1 MTRKLLPYEYDL
13 IEALGVTKEE
23 YLEFLAVQVQY
34 SDPKE
39 GTVLDVRNDPG
50 TQALVLTIVGII
62 FQLLSVLLLPKPDV
76 PGGRQSREERFS
88 PRFGFNS
95 AQELAKY
102 GDVVPLVYTDRTVN
116 KTGGV
121 RVSGALLWSAVRSY
135 GSNQFLQM
143 LMMLA
148 GGAITRIDEA
158 KSAFG
163 QTVISDLV
171 SQNRW
176 LYFDPGGT
184 KFLKFSDEVDN
195 KGDSDPTKYGKDDS
209 NPYRLQPTAANTRVD
224 GFSQAYSPTV
234 SNVFGVYSPVP
245 INLKTYLR
253 RESGTKKSINLGIT
267 ATGLAAWGPNT
278 GRHGRINVGDT
289 INIRIA
295 STQNPPTG
303 TKFDDDLVRSAMD
316 ARRTYASVFDD
327 AGIFKL
333 GSAKFKV
340 TRISGTST
348 DEGDV
353 TIKLTC
359 IEKGNAPSLPYSYD
373 EIDDLVELYKNDP
386 RYKKGQI
393 LTRKLLELDDRDEY
407 QGRSGWGRPFGVFEY
422 DDGDQRMADSDLP
435 SNQRFAV
442 DSAETLLKSGQL
454 WQVVSFSTAGWYNTR
469 RSGETWKK
477 VRNLSK
483 NEKEVLRDYV
493 EVKNDAPQSRD
504 DLFYLKALVRIEE
517 ASYNT
522 LTPCNIVDIAL
533 KCQVYRRISGRQQT
547 YGSKGKKGYASSDN
561 GIQQRTSMFLLRYRI
576 SEGNWTY
583 VRGIFAVRRAAEQDN
598 FVYLK
603 FNGGDTPRHWQFK
616 LEPISDPVAEI
627 AERGDLRL
635 SSGKVRYY
643 YIQNSGDATTINLPG
658 NQEIY
663 FTGFYRDTTSTLELK
678 QLPPINQSPAATN
691 EWDLFSLDADTQL
704 FTSLDNGP
712 EFLITAVTEQQKEV
726 FSDDIYKRLALVG
739 FNTFSGKGVQD
750 MRAFSVFATQGRS
763 VRKLNTNTLSYP
775 DDPNGPSCYAPDI
788 FLDTVIDKQDGIG
801 NYAKIEG
808 INTEQLAKTKRFCIK
823 NDLYM
828 DCLIADSQNWR
839 EFWASTAPYSLLEF
853 ARVGGQETLIPS
865 VPYNP
870 ETGDIDRKV
879 NITALF
885 NTGNI
890 LENSYKEEFMDYG
903 ANVQDVIA
911 TVIYRTLDSNG
922 AFFVNKSVA
931 VQLADTSET
940 NAIRQTFDL
949 SAFVTNEDQAIKFG
963 KLVCNTRRHV
973 RSAVEFKTY
982 PTTSP
987 ISPGAYIYVDVGFN
1001 AWDSIRTGTI
1011 GPGGLL
1017 NMPLDNNN
1025 DFNNGN
1031 YSILLYRSGDGVV
1044 STTATVT
1051 NGVASSLA
1059 TREGWLFVLG
1069 TKVKQKRVYRVTDV
1083 EMDEEGE
1090 VTVRATIFPCDTDDR
1105 SLIADFSN
1113 SLFTVTR

>member
-23 YLEFLAVQVQY
+23 YLDFLAVQVQY
-34 SDPKE
+34 SDPKQ
-39 GTVLDVRNDPG
+39 GTILDVRNDPG

-76 PGGRQSREERFS
+76 SGGRQSREERFS

-102 GDVVPLVYTDRTVN
+102 GDIVPLVYTDRSVN

-121 RVSGALLWSAVRSY
+121 RVSGSLLWSAVRSY

-143 LMMLA
+143 LMMLS
-148 GGAITRIDEA
+148 GGAVTKIDEA

-184 KFLKFSDEVDN
+184 GFLKFSDEVDN
-195 KGDSDPTKYGKDDS
+195 KGNSDPTKYGKGNS
-209 NPYRLQPTAANTRVD
+209 NPYRLQPQAKNTRVD
-224 GFSQAYSPTV
+224 GFSQAYSPTT
-234 SNVFGVYSPVP
+234 SNAFGVYSPVP

-253 RESGTKKSINLGIT
+253 KESGTKEGINLGIT
-267 ATGLAAWGPNT
+267 ATGLSAWST
-278 GRHGRINVGDT
+278 GSGVRKRINVGDT
-289 INIRIA
+289 IKIKIE
-295 STQNPPTG
+295 STENPPNG
-303 TKFDDDLVRSAMD
+303 TSFNDDLVRSAMD

-333 GSAKFKV
+333 GSAKFRV
-340 TRISGTST
+340 TKIVGTST

-353 TIKLTC
+353 TVTLTC

-373 EIDDLVELYKNDP
+373 EVDDSARLYKDDP
-386 RYKKGQI
+386 RYKKGKI

-407 QGRSGWGRPFGVFEY
+407 RRVGISNRAIFIYDSNDKIFG
-422 DDGDQRMADSDLP
+422 DDLP
-435 SNQRFAV
+435 SSQRFAV

-454 WQVVSFSTAGWYNTR
+454 WQVAPTLIT
-469 RSGETWKK
+469 GEGFFNRLDFYKDKWQKI
-477 VRNLSK
+477 RNLTK
-483 NEKEVLRDYV
+483 NEKQILRDFIQ
-493 EVKNDAPQSRD
+493 VKKESIVDRD
-504 DLFYLKALVRIEE
+504 NLFYLKALVRIEE

-533 KCQVYRRISGRQQT
+533 KCQLYRRISGRQQS
-547 YGSKGKKGYASSDN
+547 YGTKGKEGYAASDN
-561 GIQQRTSMFLLRYRI
+561 GIQQRTAMFLLRYRV
-576 SEGNWTY
+576 SEGDWKY
-583 VRGIFAVRRAAEQDN
+583 VRGIFAVRRASEQDN
-598 FVYLK
+598 FIYLK
-603 FNGGDTPRHWQFK
+603 FNGGDTARHWQFK
-616 LEPISDPVAEI
+616 LEPVFDPLAEI
-627 AERGDLRL
+627 AEREDLRL
-635 SSGKVRYY
+635 NNGKVRYY
-643 YIQNSGDATTINLPG
+643 YIQNSGDVKTINLPG
-658 NQEIY
+658 DREIY
-663 FTGFYRDTTSTLELK
+663 FTGFYRDTASTLELK
-678 QLPPINQSPAATN
+678 QLPPINQSPVATN

-704 FTSLDNGP
+704 SASFDNGP
-712 EFLITAVTEQQKEV
+712 EFGITAVTEQQKET
-726 FSDDIYKRLALVG
+726 FTDETYKRLALVG

-750 MRAFSVFATQGRS
+750 MRAFSVFATQGRP
-763 VRKLNTNTLSYP
+763 VHKLNINTLSYP
-775 DDPNGPSCYAPDI
+775 DEPDGPSCYAPDI

-801 NYAKIEG
+801 NYAEIEG
-808 INTEQLAKTKRFCIK
+808 INVEQLAITKRFCIE
-823 NDLYM
+823 NNLYM
-828 DCLIADSQNWR
+828 DCLIADNQNWR

-853 ARVGGQETLIPS
+853 ARVNGQETLIPA
-865 VPYNP
+865 VPYDSA
-870 ETGDIDRKV
+870 TGKIDRKINV
-879 NITALF
+879 TALF

-911 TVIYRTLDSNG
+911 TIIYRTLDSNG

-931 VQLADTSET
+931 VQLKDTTEAS
-940 NAIRQTFDL
+940 AIRQTFDL

-987 ISPGAYIYVDVGFN
+987 LSPGAYIYVDVGFN
-1001 AWDSIRTGTI
+1001 SWDNIRTGTI
-1011 GPGGLL
+1011 GPNGQL
-1017 NMPLDNNN
+1017 NMPLDNTVI
-1025 DFNNGN
+1025 NGS
-1031 YSILLYRSGDGVV
+1031 YSILLYRSGDGVI

-1069 TKVKQKRVYRVTDV
+1069 SNVKSKRVFRVTDV

-1090 VTVRATIFPCDTDDR
+1090 VTVRATIFPCDTDDK